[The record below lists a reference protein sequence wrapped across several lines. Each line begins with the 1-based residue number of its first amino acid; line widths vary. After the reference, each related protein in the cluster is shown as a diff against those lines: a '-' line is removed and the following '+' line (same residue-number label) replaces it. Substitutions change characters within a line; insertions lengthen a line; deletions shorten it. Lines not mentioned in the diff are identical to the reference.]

1 MPGPTTL
8 HTSGSP
14 SLGGSGGRPSSL
26 GPGKRILPHIDDIT
40 SVTVN
45 IDNHTPVEK
54 VLAVA
59 ESTLRQAES
68 YRTFGRPDLAL
79 ADYLRAS
86 SIILDIIRHNKGWV
100 SLRRDNKSLSERYNR
115 LLRRVQEMHPDFEAV
130 KEHIKADNARTG
142 VQPTVSRPS
151 STDAGP
157 RHPPTATPVA
167 KVSEAG
173 ENGVKSKPAVHPKPA
188 NLQGKSLLS
197 NAAASD
203 LMARFTRLRTSTSSS
218 PSASPLPDLL
228 SDASPNPSPASSLAP
243 PTAGL
248 NGVAPAEMPRM
259 PAAIYNPPRGSI
271 SSETAALPSS
281 TPRSMFSRTSSTAS
295 LSGGR
300 QTPPVAPNEPA
311 LAPAPPIW
319 PAVASAKRQK
329 PPVPEG
335 DTISVDDL
343 IRLMKVGARDFS
355 ILLMDIRS
363 RAEFD
368 DGHIMSQA
376 TICLEPEVLLRPNIS
391 ADELAEAMVLAPSAE
406 QVLFEKRHAFDLVVF
421 YDQRSS
427 HVPDK
432 PQDTEARAVR
442 GLFDALREYDFPGP
456 GAQRCQPKL
465 LRGGLDAW
473 TDAVGLSSLQSS
485 STSPKAQHAAPPIAQ
500 ALLRTPRQKYVTRP
514 IQDPAEA
521 QRWEES
527 IADVKAIEPIRSK
540 DDFLRRFPAISSQ
553 RESMTSPATS
563 PPRTQPQS
571 PFHHRM
577 LSEEHLYTSLPA
589 PPAPPPP
596 AVPRRTYSGLAE
608 SDDSAVVLAKRAGA
622 QYGGEPARRYR
633 TGLQNPGVWCFA
645 NSSLQAMFATPG
657 FSREVWSGAWKE
669 AYKVPV
675 KPDENIENPQ
685 LLTKCLANLFHWL
698 NLGTIE
704 SIIAKTFMDYTRYI
718 HGKAAEG
725 RPNRSEN
732 DLFGGPNQQDAQ
744 EFYSFIMDVIHDETN
759 VRRNRKPPKEKEYT
773 PKTGTIV
780 QNAMDYWRSYSQASA
795 SIVDKYFRGLEAFV
809 SRCQNP
815 ACQQVTHLFQP
826 CDVWILN
833 LANMGDDIDFYR
845 LLENHQKEELFP
857 DLICETCKQRGR
869 TRMAKFARLPD
880 RLVFC
885 FNRFHN
891 SAGGGI
897 AGGMFGAGRFSSKI
911 HAKVRF
917 PIRDLDLAR
926 FFAADPAGAQGPGS
940 PSSAPPHPSLA
951 SHAINHPAHAAPPPQ
966 PPQPPPP
973 RPPKEP
979 LAPAADPSSVPSHHV
994 TPPFIYD
1001 CYAVTVHAGQGINGG
1016 HYIAYVQDDTSPDP
1030 ADWFR
1035 CNDSVVSRVR
1045 VTGGGGGGG
1054 GGVGASDA
1062 RGDVTEEMYGKG
1074 GAVAYMVFYR
1084 RRGT

>member
-8 HTSGSP
+8 DTSGSP
-14 SLGGSGGRPSSL
+14 SLGGSGGRPSSR

-40 SVTVN
+40 SVTVD
-45 IDNHTPVEK
+45 IDSHTPVEK

-86 SIILDIIRHNKGWV
+86 SIILDIIRQNKGWV

-115 LLRRVQEMHPDFEAV
+115 LLRRVHDMHPDFEAI
-130 KEHIKADNARTG
+130 KEQIKADNARTG
-142 VQPTVSRPS
+142 VQPTVSRPNLNDRGS
-151 STDAGP
+151 G
-157 RHPPTATPVA
+157 HPPTTGHDAEVGD
-167 KVSEAG
+167 AG
-173 ENGVKSKPAVHPKPA
+173 QNGVKAKPAVHPKPA
-188 NLQGKSLLS
+188 NLQGKTLLS
-197 NAAASD
+197 NAAAND
-203 LMARFTRLRTSTSSS
+203 LMARFTRLRTT
-218 PSASPLPDLL
+218 
-228 SDASPNPSPASSLAP
+228 P
-243 PTAGL
+243 PKTGL
-248 NGVAPAEMPRM
+248 NGGFAAEMPKM

-300 QTPPVAPNEPA
+300 NAQPASPYEPT
-311 LAPAPPIW
+311 LPATSPSPT
-319 PAVASAKRQK
+319 VASTKRQK

-335 DTISVDDL
+335 DTISVNDL

-355 ILLMDIRS
+355 ILLIDVRS
-363 RAEFD
+363 RGEFD

-406 QVLFEKRHAFDLVVF
+406 QLLFEKRHAFDLVVF
-421 YDQRSS
+421 YDQCSD

-432 PQDTEARAVR
+432 PQDTEARVVR

-456 GAQRCQPKL
+456 GVQKCHPKL
-465 LRGGLDAW
+465 LQGGLDAW
-473 TDAVGLSSLQSS
+473 TDVVGISSLQSS
-485 STSPKAQHAAPPIAQ
+485 STSLRKKHADPPLAQ
-500 ALLRTPRQKYVTRP
+500 AFMRTPRRKYVARP

-521 QRWEES
+521 KRWEES
-527 IADVKAIEPIRSK
+527 IADAKAIEPIRSK
-540 DDFLRRFPAISSQ
+540 DEFLRRFPAIANQ
-553 RESMTSPATS
+553 RESMISPAS
-563 PPRTQPQS
+563 PPRSRPQS

-596 AVPRRTYSGLAE
+596 AVPRRSYSGLAE
-608 SDDSAVVLAKRAGA
+608 SDDTAVVLAKRAGA
-622 QYGGEPARRYR
+622 QYVSEPARKCR

-685 LLTKCLANLFHWL
+685 LLIKCLANLFHWL
-698 NLGTIE
+698 NLGSIE

-718 HGKAAEG
+718 HGKAIDG
-725 RPNRSEN
+725 RPNRSDS
-732 DLFGGPNQQDAQ
+732 DLFGGPSQQDAQ

-759 VRRNRKPPKEKEYT
+759 IRRNKKPPKEKEYT

-780 QNAMDYWRSYSQASA
+780 QNAMDYWRNYSQASA

-815 ACQQVTHLFQP
+815 ACRQVTHLFQP

-833 LANMGDDIDFYR
+833 LANMGDNIDFYR

-869 TRMAKFARLPD
+869 TRMARFARLPD

-891 SAGGGI
+891 SAGGDG
-897 AGGMFGAGRFSSKI
+897 GGMFSASRFSGKI

-917 PIRDLDLAR
+917 PIRDLDLTR
-926 FFAADPAGAQGPGS
+926 FFAADPADA
-940 PSSAPPHPSLA
+940 
-951 SHAINHPAHAAPPPQ
+951 
-966 PPQPPPP
+966 QPPPP
-973 RPPKEP
+973 PPPSQPPQSPPNSSRLNNHSNNATPPPILPKEP
-979 LAPAADPSSVPSHHV
+979 ALAAETQSHHV

-1030 ADWFR
+1030 ADWYR

-1045 VTGGGGGGG
+1045 VGGGGGGG
-1054 GGVGASDA
+1054 GQSD
-1062 RGDVTEEMYGKG
+1062 RGDVTEEVYGKG